1 MANPDDD
8 AKGRMVFR
16 RQEEQPKVVEAP
28 KSLLAGVT
36 IVKTRETAVI
46 GLDTA
51 QQNAFNT
58 HKAVWDYLQNI
69 AQV

>member
-8 AKGRMVFR
+8 AVRRGGMVFKKP
-16 RQEEQPKVVEAP
+16 EFEAP
-28 KSLLAGVT
+28 KASLLASVT

-51 QQNAFNT
+51 QQNAYNT
-58 HKAVWDYLQNI
+58 HKAVWGYLQNI
-69 AQV
+69 AQDR